1 MSVPYA
7 FNHSNTTAVE
17 RQPIHINDVWTR
29 IGDIPRVP
37 VAIDGVLRQV
47 TIQLTVAEG
56 DRRFAPAVAADLS
69 QVIPANYFNAYA
81 PTLTDSAARVVPYD
95 PAVWV
100 ADGTLHCVE
109 FGRPP
114 AELGLAPPFQLV
126 YWQYTGG
133 IASAGT
139 AANGAG
145 TAASGAGAAAS
156 IISTDRVLSAQE
168 LAAQE
173 LAAVYWV
180 AAAANITLPPAAN
193 CAGASCTFR
202 RRAGVTAPVT
212 VTAPIYDAN
221 NVQVGSL
228 ALGSLLR
235 LTSDGDAWYQ
245 M

>member
-7 FNHSNTTAVE
+7 FNYSNTTAVE

-37 VAIDGVLRQV
+37 VAIDGVLRQATV
-47 TIQLTVAEG
+47 QLTVAEG

-81 PTLTDSAARVVPYD
+81 PTLTDAAARAVPYD

-114 AELGLAPPFQLV
+114 AELGLTPPFQLV

-133 IASAGT
+133 IASA
-139 AANGAG
+139 AG
-145 TAASGAGAAAS
+145 TVANVIYA
-156 IISTDRVLSAQE
+156 DRVLS
-168 LAAQE
+168 AQE

-202 RRAGVTAPVT
+202 RRAGASGAVT
-212 VTAPIYDAN
+212 VSGFIYDAN
-221 NVQVGSL
+221 NVLVSSL
-228 ALGSLLR
+228 ALGGPLH
-235 LTSDGDAWYQ
+235 LTSDGAAWYQ